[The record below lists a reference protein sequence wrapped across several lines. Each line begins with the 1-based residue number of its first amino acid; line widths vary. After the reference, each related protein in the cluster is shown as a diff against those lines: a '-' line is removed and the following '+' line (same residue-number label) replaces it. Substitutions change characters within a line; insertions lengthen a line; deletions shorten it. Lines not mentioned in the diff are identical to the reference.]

1 MWASWEVDGTLRVLQ
16 NMPAEGDRVFF
27 TRLKKSQAFQSSFG
41 RSLSQKVFYLGD
53 CFPQAKLE
61 SGEGGYGCFLIND
74 N

>member
-1 MWASWEVDGTLRVLQ
+1 MWAPWELQ
-16 NMPAEGDRVFF
+16 NMPGEGDRVFF
-27 TRLKKSQAFQSSFG
+27 FTGLKKSQAFQSSFG